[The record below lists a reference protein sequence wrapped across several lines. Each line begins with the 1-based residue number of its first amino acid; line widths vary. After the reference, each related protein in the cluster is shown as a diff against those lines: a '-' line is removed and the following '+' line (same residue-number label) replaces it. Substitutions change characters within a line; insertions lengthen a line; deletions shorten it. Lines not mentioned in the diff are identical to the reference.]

1 MKAIQIQSYGG
12 LEVLRTTTLSD
23 PDPGPDEVLV
33 RIKASAVNPLDGIV
47 RMGHFPIA
55 KEPPLILGEEA
66 AGIVDRNVAGFKA
79 GERVIVYGGGLGVF
93 RDGTWAEAVAVPGS
107 CLRRMPEGMSFEEAA
122 ALANVGVTA
131 YGALRTAALKAGE
144 TLVVLGATGGVGSAG
159 VQIGKAIGARVI
171 AVVSTAGK
179 AANLQSLGADHVVAL
194 SGGPLAEQVRG
205 LTKGKGSDVVLDSV
219 GGDVTGQALSS
230 LASFGRLVHLGYSA
244 GTTLRIDS
252 LDLIAKPSTIIGFNI
267 LLVPSERS
275 ARDLDE
281 VVDLSARGR
290 YRAAVGRTFPA
301 SRRRKRLG
309 IWTREVRSERSSL
322 PFDTSEATPGKPA
335 ASGHADRSAG
345 RGESP
350 DGCRTVS
357 GVRTLERDRGTASQ
371 FVWSRAAKC

>member
-1 MKAIQIQSYGG
+1 MKAIQIQSYGGG

-23 PDPGPDEVLV
+23 PDPGRDEVLV
-33 RIKASAVNPLDGIV
+33 RIKASAVNPLDGVV

-66 AGIVDRNVAGFKA
+66 AGIVDRNGAGFKA

-107 CLRRMPEGMSFEEAA
+107 CLRRIPEGMSFEEAA

-131 YGALRTAALKAGE
+131 YGALRTAALTAGE
-144 TLVVLGATGGVGSAG
+144 TLVALGATGGVGSAG

-179 AANLQSLGADHVVAL
+179 AASLQSLGADHVVL
-194 SGGPLAEQVRG
+194 SGGPLAEQVRE

-219 GGDVTGQALSS
+219 GGDVTGRALSS

-252 LDLIAKPSTIIGFNI
+252 LDLIAKPSTIIGFNT

-281 VVDLSARGR
+281 VVDLSARGK

-301 SRRRKRLG
+301 SEAAEA
-309 IWTREVRSERSSL
+309 TRYLDERS
-322 PFDTSEATPGKPA
+322 AVGKVVL
-335 ASGHADRSAG
+335 
-345 RGESP
+345 
-350 DGCRTVS
+350 T
-357 GVRTLERDRGTASQ
+357 
-371 FVWSRAAKC
+371 F